1 MLLSNDGGINLK
13 IVLDLHI
20 VLNIQEIKIIALG
33 YFTDVFISYIV
44 FLKHSCLILVLFKIL
59 FQQKS
64 TK

>member
-44 FLKHSCLILVLFKIL
+44 F
-59 FQQKS
+59 
-64 TK
+64 